1 METETII
8 TKFISEELLR
18 GDGEVSLEP
27 NASLISTGILDSLGL
42 LKLLLFIEER
52 FNLKVKDGEVHP
64 SNFETVNHIAAF
76 IEAKQ
81 KNAAAE

>member
-18 GDGEVSLEP
+18 GDGEIPPEP

-64 SNFETVNHIAAF
+64 SNFETVNQITAF

-81 KNAAAE
+81 KSAAAE

>member
-8 TKFISEELLR
+8 TKFINEELLR
-18 GDGEVSLEP
+18 GDGDVSLEP

-52 FNLKVKDGEVHP
+52 FNVKVKDGEVHP
-64 SNFETVNHIAAF
+64 SNFGTVNQIISF
-76 IEAKQ
+76 IESKRKEAI
-81 KNAAAE
+81 A

>member
-8 TKFISEELLR
+8 TKFINEELLR

-27 NASLISTGILDSLGL
+27 NASLISTGVLDSLGL

-52 FNLKVKDGEVHP
+52 FNVKVKDGEVHP
-64 SNFETVNHIAAF
+64 RNFETVNQITTF
-76 IEAKQ
+76 IEAKR
-81 KNAAAE
+81 KEAAAD